1 MTTDSSSSQHER
13 GWEHFGRA
21 AEHFAH
27 RVARDARVFAARIE
41 EHVSEL
47 AQDVRREWR
56 CGPFGDRRHRHRS
69 GSPEDVR
76 RVFED
81 IRGVLSGILD
91 GVDEFVTRA
100 FQDASASAP
109 GGAPAGAHAEP
120 DEPWARVVCNREA
133 RCGTC
138 ERTIGAGEEA
148 HHRRTTSGR
157 EFRCLECGVSG
168 EPPPSA

>member
-1 MTTDSSSSQHER
+1 MTTDSSSSHQER
-13 GWEHFGRA
+13 GWDHFGRA

-47 AQDVRREWR
+47 AHDVRREWR
-56 CGPFGDRRHRHRS
+56 CGSFADRRHRHRS

-100 FQDASASAP
+100 FQ
-109 GGAPAGAHAEP
+109 GAPDAAPDAP

-133 RCGTC
+133 RCDKC
-138 ERTIGAGEEA
+138 ERTIGAGCEA
-148 HHRRTTSGR
+148 HHRRTAAGH
-157 EFRCLECGVSG
+157 EFRCLACSVSA

>member
-1 MTTDSSSSQHER
+1 MTTTHSGRHDG

-27 RVARDARVFAARIE
+27 RVARDARVFASRIE
-41 EHVSEL
+41 EHVGEL
-47 AQDVRREWR
+47 AHDVRREWR
-56 CGPFGDRRHRHRS
+56 CGSFAERRSRG
-69 GSPEDVR
+69 GSAEDVR

-100 FQDASASAP
+100 FQDA
-109 GGAPAGAHAEP
+109 P

-133 RCGTC
+133 RCDAC
-138 ERTIGAGEEA
+138 ARTIGAGEEA
-148 HHRRTTSGR
+148 HHRRTAAAR
-157 EFRCLECGVSG
+157 EFRCLDCGVPA